1 MLALPHSS
9 RVRAVCANA
18 LFTNLCGGAI
28 SDGRPYRD
36 SYRKR
41 FSLFV
46 VDKLFVPL
54 AESLKILIA
63 TLPSCVVYGPQP
75 DFGYS

>member
-1 MLALPHSS
+1 M
-9 RVRAVCANA
+9 RKRT
-18 LFTNLCGGAI
+18 FTNLCGGAI
-28 SDGRPYRD
+28 SDGRPYGD

-46 VDKLFVPL
+46 VDKLFALL
-54 AESLKILIA
+54 ADGESLKILIA
-63 TLPSCVVYGPQP
+63 TLPSCVAYCPEP